1 MRPSISR
8 LPVAALTA
16 LVMALFVATL
26 AAVGMRAAGPPYP
39 PPVAGQRVYDTAG
52 VLSPSTI
59 AQAEAISRGIEAR
72 TGAQVVVYTQVKPES
87 DTPDLAAQDAAD
99 LIDQWGI
106 GRKGFDDGLVILYDL
121 DESRRHGQ
129 VQLYAGPG
137 YEAAFLSNAERQ
149 AIFEND
155 MLPLLRGGDLD
166 GALLAALAKVDA
178 SATPEHAQALNQGRI
193 VNAILGLV
201 FGPGLFLV
209 LVGLGRL
216 PLAALR
222 PRPRLRRRPVGAHA
236 GPAGRPHRGRRCAR
250 LRRQL
255 VAPCP
260 HHRPARPRQSRRAPV
275 PGPTRPSSTRR
286 SRSRPRA
293 ARRRATRRPPSA
305 GSTRAGR

>member
-26 AAVGMRAAGPPYP
+26 AAAGMRAAGPPYP
-39 PPVAGQRVYDTAG
+39 QPVAGQRVYDTAG

-155 MLPLLRGGDLD
+155 MLPLLREGDLD
-166 GALLAALAKVDA
+166 GALLVAMQKVDA
-178 SATPEHAQALNQGRI
+178 NATPESDRMTSVSGTHARNRDSLDHSGARA
-193 VNAILGLV
+193 V
-201 FGPGLFLV
+201 LFCN
-209 LVGLGRL
+209 
-216 PLAALR
+216 R
-222 PRPRLRRRPVGAHA
+222 PPFRRGCRCTA
-236 GPAGRPHRGRRCAR
+236 AGR
-250 LRRQL
+250 
-255 VAPCP
+255 
-260 HHRPARPRQSRRAPV
+260 
-275 PGPTRPSSTRR
+275 
-286 SRSRPRA
+286 
-293 ARRRATRRPPSA
+293 
-305 GSTRAGR
+305 